1 MSPDASPKKLSIQ
14 ELKDLND
21 RLDRQLKEGPDVS
34 SSRGAKAKPGESGT
48 PGGPSQSR
56 RFSPGRVLGKALLL
70 VAALVLPFLVLVRV
84 STWTYLRY
92 ELNGWLALGAGVA
105 GTVVLILAYLLYASF
120 RFRSSTWRHRYLVR
134 GSALLVVAYCAYALI
149 YISSLN
155 TKTEDVRSYYRSL
168 HPVMRVAVTT
178 ASLADD
184 RLLLTDIGR
193 TPEDYRAM
201 GLSPRQQSM
210 HYVQDN
216 GYVHAVD
223 LRTIGRAEWKN
234 FALRWYFEG
243 LGFGTLRH
251 RGTADHLHVYLPLN
265 DS

>member
-1 MSPDASPKKLSIQ
+1 M
-14 ELKDLND
+14 
-21 RLDRQLKEGPDVS
+21 
-34 SSRGAKAKPGESGT
+34 AKPSGSRT
-48 PGGPSQSR
+48 SGGRSKSR
-56 RFSPGRVLGKALLL
+56 RFSPGRILGKALLL
-70 VAALVLPFLVLVRV
+70 VTALVLPFLVLVRV

-92 ELNGWLALGAGVA
+92 DLNGWLALGAGVA
-105 GTVVLILAYLLYASF
+105 GTVVLMLAYLLYASV

-223 LRTIGRAEWKN
+223 LRTIGRAGWKN

-251 RGTADHLHVYLPLN
+251 RGTADHLHVFLPLN